1 MVARLECAPRA
12 GPGERR
18 RTNRWTGARI
28 ASFSTN
34 FVRSHLLGVAAP
46 GQLNRW
52 TAYGFAGDSP
62 NCGGFTGLNAR
73 SIIDQNAFGNLLIE
87 DAAGEIWRIRPEELS
102 CIRVACSSHK
112 LQEPRASSAF

>member
-46 GQLNRW
+46 GQLNRSAANHPAPKETQW
-52 TAYGFAGDSP
+52 RNAHNAATTLKMGAGTLGTALPLVAFMTQVLHLGFPAFAG
-62 NCGGFTGLNAR
+62 
-73 SIIDQNAFGNLLIE
+73 LLLTLE
-87 DAAGEIWRIRPEELS
+87 
-102 CIRVACSSHK
+102 
-112 LQEPRASSAF
+112 